1 MADGKHDRD
10 ELLGRL
16 ISGRYRI
23 LSRIGAGGMGIAYRA
38 WDEHAAVPVV
48 VKIPKQTFLQ
58 DPLFAERFDREIRLL
73 QGLQHPHIVPILDV
87 GEIGRL
93 PYVAMRFL
101 PGGSLTN
108 RRLRDEHGS
117 VMPNPPGMLHLWLPA
132 VADALDF
139 VHAHGVVHRDVKPA
153 NIFFDAQWGAF
164 LGDFGIAKVVEE
176 SEAFAREQT
185 LTAAHMGIGT
195 PAYMAPEQFK
205 PRASIDGRTDQ
216 YALAVM
222 AYELLAGAKPF
233 TSSGAQLIVDKTMRA
248 APRLDGPRP
257 DLPRS
262 LVDAVQRALSKDAG
276 ERFATCREFGAAMLR
291 DMPILHDDPGITRL
305 LCPGC
310 DKILKL
316 PLAAAGQKG
325 KCPNCA
331 TRLQVA
337 SDLGSLWRLDE
348 ARRQKRPVARVQE
361 HELEPALEPEPQPE
375 LEPEMAVATSDIDE
389 EALESFK
396 PISNTLPLDG
406 PSGKRGPWSAW
417 LLGGGLVAAVVTAA
431 AIWTTLQPPKV
442 PLPAQTYQE
451 KLDDAW
457 RKLHADG
464 TDAAAN
470 EFVGR
475 HLCFRENDWAAGLL
489 RLARGRHNALSN
501 LAESERLALGAAPV
515 DPGTLIQIARRWWTL
530 AAQQGPGAAD
540 ASAALRK
547 HAGDLYLEHVES
559 LIAPKDIAFANAWL
573 DEDGDFR
580 SLVADKRPVGLSAPP
595 ETITDKTLVV
605 WLQLSNLK
613 QRGGS
618 ALTIETLNDTFDA
631 VVFGEVAPQR
641 WLAGSDRAARLS
653 PKAKTV
659 AQETEAANRI
669 VCMATVYQGNQVTV
683 YRDGQVYDAYAI
695 KKPVTFNRN
704 DSRVVF
710 GLRHTAAKDK
720 ACLAAKIDDAR
731 VYAVPLTAAEIAA
744 LRPNVPSQPRPIA
757 WWTFNDL
764 KPIDVMECFPQAQL
778 VKCHTHG
785 GFLVLKGGR
794 GSFMICTPPTAT
806 DADAETGS
814 AAPGPTTP
822 PSTGYTIPA
831 ASKIPKTRP

>member
-10 ELLGRL
+10 ELIGRL

-23 LSRIGAGGMGIAYRA
+23 LSRIGAGGMGVAYRA

-48 VKIPKQTFLQ
+48 VKIPKQTLLQ

-108 RRLRDEHGS
+108 RRLRDEHGN

-139 VHAHGVVHRDVKPA
+139 VHGHGVVHRDVKPA

-195 PAYMAPEQFK
+195 PAYMAPEQFT
-205 PRASIDGRTDQ
+205 PRAAIDGRTDQ

-233 TSSGAQLIVDKTMRA
+233 ASSGAQLIVDKTVRV

-262 LVDAVQRALSKDAG
+262 LVEAVQRALSKSAG
-276 ERFATCREFGAAMLR
+276 ERFATCREFSAALLR
-291 DMPILHDDPGITRL
+291 DMPILHDDPAITRL

-361 HELEPALEPEPQPE
+361 HELEPALEPELQPE
-375 LEPEMAVATSDIDE
+375 LEPEIAVATPDIDE
-389 EALESFK
+389 EALESFQ

-406 PSGKRGPWSAW
+406 PSGRRRPWPAW
-417 LLGGGLVAAVVTAA
+417 LLGGGLVAALVTAA
-431 AIWTTLQPPKV
+431 LIWPQPPEG
-442 PLPAQTYQE
+442 PPPPQTYEE
-451 KLDDAW
+451 KLAGAW
-457 RKLHADG
+457 QRLRTAP

-475 HLCFRENDWAAGLL
+475 HLCFRETDWAKGLP
-489 RLARGRHNALSN
+489 RLARGRHGNLSE
-501 LAESERLALGAAPV
+501 LAQSELLARGSASVAPGV
-515 DPGTLIQIARRWWTL
+515 LIHIAQRWWTL
-530 AAQQGPGAAD
+530 AAQPGLGATD

-559 LIAPKDIAFANAWL
+559 LTAPQDIAFANAWL

-580 SLVADKRPVGLSAPP
+580 SLTANKRPAGLVAPP
-595 ETITDKTLVV
+595 DTITDKTLVV
-605 WLQLSNLK
+605 WVKLSNLK

-618 ALTIETLNDTFDA
+618 ALTLETLNDTFDA
-631 VVFGEVAPQR
+631 IVFGEVAPKR
-641 WLAGSDRAARLS
+641 WLAGSDRGSRLS
-653 PKAKTV
+653 PQAKALAEEKEDV
-659 AQETEAANRI
+659 PRF
-669 VCMATVYQGNQVTV
+669 VCMATVYEGNQVTV
-683 YRDGQVYDAYAI
+683 YRDGRVYDTYAI
-695 KKPVTFNRN
+695 KKPVTFSRN
-704 DSRVVF
+704 DSRVVI

-720 ACLAAKIDDAR
+720 ACLAAEIDDAR
-731 VYAVPLTAAEIAA
+731 IYAVPLTATEIAD
-744 LRPNVPSQPRPIA
+744 LRPNMPSQPRPVA
-757 WWTFNDL
+757 WWTFDDL
-764 KPIDVMECFPQAQL
+764 KPIDVMACFPRTQL
-778 VKCHTHG
+778 RKCHTHAG
-785 GFLVLKGGR
+785 CLVLKGGKD
-794 GSFMICTPPTAT
+794 SFMICEPPTAT
-806 DADAETGS
+806 DAN
-814 AAPGPTTP
+814 AAPGSTP
-822 PSTGYTIPA
+822 PGSTTSPSPGYTIPTV
-831 ASKIPKTRP
+831 SDNLKKSP